1 MKTYFLM
8 LMEGYAV
15 FHLNQP
21 THTKEKKPSKEDK
34 TMFFRITFY
43 KSTMEFYESTYF
55 IVLIPSVV
63 ITVIF
68 LFFWLFMK
76 ETLYDEV
83 LAKQKRE
90 QKLIPTKTDKKKAE
104 KKKNKKKEIQNGN
117 LHESDSENVPQDF
130 KLSDALTVED
140 EQVVPVPLNV
150 VETSSSIRERKKKEK
165 KQKPV
170 LEEQVTKESDM
181 SKIPGKKVE
190 SVPVTKQPTPPS
202 EAAASKKKPGQRKSK
217 NGIDDQDKKVETPMA
232 PSKKQES
239 LPLRQETKQESG
251 SGKKK
256 VSSKKQKT
264 ENVFVD
270 EPLIHAATYIPLMDN
285 ADSNPVVDNRG
296 IFDVIKPDQG
306 EGIRKTGVK
315 KLKTETEKENAE
327 VKFKDFLMSL
337 KTMIFSEDEAL
348 CVVDLLK
355 EKSGVIQDALKRSN
369 KGELTAVVH
378 QLQEKDKL
386 LAAVKEDAAAMKD
399 RCKQLTQEMMA
410 EKERSSVVIA
420 RMKDR
425 IGTLE
430 KEHNV
435 FQNKMHV
442 SYQET
447 QQMQMKFQQVR
458 EQMEAEI
465 AHLKQENGI
474 LRDAVS
480 NTTNQLESKQS
491 AELNKL
497 RQDYARLVNELTE
510 KTGKLQQEEVQKK
523 NAEQAVTQLKVQL
536 QEAERRWEEVQSY
549 IRKRTAEHEAAQQ
562 DLQSK
567 FVAKENEVQ
576 SLHSKLTDTLVSK
589 QQLEQRLMQ
598 LMESEQKRVTKE
610 ESLQMQV
617 QDILEQ
623 NEALKAQI
631 QQFHS
636 QIAAQTSASVLAEE
650 LHKVIA
656 EKDKQIK
663 QTEDS
668 LANEHDHLTS
678 KEEELKDIQNLN
690 FLLKAEVQKLQA
702 LANEQAAAAHEL
714 EKMQKSIY
722 IKDDKI
728 RLLEEQLQCEI
739 SSKME
744 EFKILNDQNKAL
756 QLEVQKLQTLLSE
769 QPSKDAVE
777 QMEKCIQE
785 KDEKLKTVEEL
796 LETGLI
802 QVATKEEELNAIRR
816 ENSCLRKE
824 VQELKTKQ
832 NDQVSFASLVEEL
845 KKVIHEK
852 DGKIKSVEEL
862 LEAELLKV
870 ANKEKT
876 IQLSI
881 TSQVQEL
888 QSLLKGKEEQMN
900 TMKTVLE
907 ERERDLASRGKCLQ
921 DLQEENA
928 SLKAHIQE
936 VAQHNLKEACSASQF
951 EELEA
956 VLKEK
961 ENEMKRVETILK
973 ERESD
978 LSSKTKLL
986 QEVKDENKLF
996 KFQIEQ
1002 LKQQNYQQA
1011 SSFPPHEELLKVIS
1025 EREKEII
1032 GLQNELESLKDAVEH
1047 QRKKNNDLREKN
1059 WEAMEALA
1067 STEKML
1073 QDKVNKTSKEGQ
1085 QHVEAVELEAKDVL
1099 KKLFPKVS
1107 VPSNLSYSEWLHG
1120 FEKKAKECVAGTSDS
1135 EEVTI
1140 LEHKLKEADELHTLL
1155 QLECE
1160 KYKSVLAETEG
1171 ILQKLQRSVEQEENK
1186 WKVKVDESQ
1195 KTIKQMQLSFTSSE
1209 QELERLKRESEDI
1222 ENLRR
1227 EREHLE
1233 MELEKAEIE
1242 RSTYVTEVREL
1253 KDLLTELQ
1261 KKLDD
1266 SYSEAVR
1273 QNEELNLLKAQLNET
1288 LTKLRIEQS
1297 ERQKVAGDLH
1307 KAQKSLDLIQSK
1319 IVKAAGDTTVIENSD
1334 VSPEMESSEKETM
1347 SVSLN
1352 QTVTQLQ
1359 QLLQAV
1365 NQQLTKEK
1373 EHYQVLE

>member
-1 MKTYFLM
+1 
-8 LMEGYAV
+8 
-15 FHLNQP
+15 
-21 THTKEKKPSKEDK
+21 
-34 TMFFRITFY
+34 
-43 KSTMEFYESTYF
+43 
-55 IVLIPSVV
+55 
-63 ITVIF
+63 
-68 LFFWLFMK
+68 
-76 ETLYDEV
+76 
-83 LAKQKRE
+83 
-90 QKLIPTKTDKKKAE
+90 
-104 KKKNKKKEIQNGN
+104 
-117 LHESDSENVPQDF
+117 
-130 KLSDALTVED
+130 
-140 EQVVPVPLNV
+140 
-150 VETSSSIRERKKKEK
+150 
-165 KQKPV
+165 
-170 LEEQVTKESDM
+170 
-181 SKIPGKKVE
+181 
-190 SVPVTKQPTPPS
+190 
-202 EAAASKKKPGQRKSK
+202 
-217 NGIDDQDKKVETPMA
+217 
-232 PSKKQES
+232 
-239 LPLRQETKQESG
+239 
-251 SGKKK
+251 
-256 VSSKKQKT
+256 
-264 ENVFVD
+264 
-270 EPLIHAATYIPLMDN
+270 
-285 ADSNPVVDNRG
+285 
-296 IFDVIKPDQG
+296 
-306 EGIRKTGVK
+306 
-315 KLKTETEKENAE
+315 
-327 VKFKDFLMSL
+327 
-337 KTMIFSEDEAL
+337 
-348 CVVDLLK
+348 
-355 EKSGVIQDALKRSN
+355 
-369 KGELTAVVH
+369 
-378 QLQEKDKL
+378 
-386 LAAVKEDAAAMKD
+386 
-399 RCKQLTQEMMA
+399 MMT

-497 RQDYARLVNELTE
+497 RQDYARLVNELAE

-598 LMESEQKRVTKE
+598 LMESEQKRVNKE

-636 QIAAQTSASVLAEE
+636 QMAAQTSASVLAEE

-668 LANEHDHLTS
+668 LANEHDHLAS
-678 KEEELKDIQNLN
+678 KEEELKDIQNMN

-714 EKMQKSIY
+714 EKIQKSVH

-739 SSKME
+739 SNKIE

-769 QPSKDAVE
+769 QPNKDVVE

-802 QVATKEEELNAIRR
+802 QVATKEEELNAIRT
-816 ENSCLRKE
+816 ENSSLTKE
-824 VQELKTKQ
+824 VQDLKAKQ

-862 LEAELLKV
+862 LEAEVLKV

-876 IQLSI
+876 VQLSI

-888 QSLLKGKEEQMN
+888 QKLLKGKEEQVN
-900 TMKTVLE
+900 TMKVLIE
-907 ERERDLASRGKCLQ
+907 EKEKDLANREKWLQ
-921 DLQEENA
+921 ALQEENE
-928 SLKAHIQE
+928 SLKTYMQE
-936 VAQHNLKEACSASQF
+936 AAQHNLQEAYSTSQF
-951 EELEA
+951 EELEIM
-956 VLKEK
+956 LKEK
-961 ENEMKRVETILK
+961 ENEMKRVEAVLK

-986 QEVKDENKLF
+986 QEVQDENKLF
-996 KFQIEQ
+996 QSQIEQ
-1002 LKQQNYQQA
+1002 FKQQNYQQV

-1025 EREKEII
+1025 DREKEIT
-1032 GLQNELESLKDAVEH
+1032 GLQNELDSLKDAVEH

-1073 QDKVNKTSKEGQ
+1073 QDKVNKTSKERQ
-1085 QHVEAVELEAKDVL
+1085 QHVEAVELKAKEVL

-1107 VPSNLSYSEWLHG
+1107 VPSNLNYSEWLCG
-1120 FEKKAKECVAGTSDS
+1120 FEQKAKECIAGTSVS
-1135 EEVTI
+1135 EEVKV
-1140 LEHKLKEADELHTLL
+1140 LEHKLKEADEMHTLL

-1195 KTIKQMQLSFTSSE
+1195 KTIKQMQSSFTSSE
-1209 QELERLKRESEDI
+1209 QELERLRRENKDI

-1253 KDLLTELQ
+1253 KT
-1261 KKLDD
+1261 
-1266 SYSEAVR
+1266 
-1273 QNEELNLLKAQLNET
+1273 QLNET
-1288 LTKLRIEQS
+1288 VIKLKTEQS
-1297 ERQKVAGDLH
+1297 ERQKVAGDLY
-1307 KAQKSLDLIQSK
+1307 KAQQSLDLIQSK
-1319 IVKAAGDTTVIENSD
+1319 IVKAAGDTIVIENSE
-1334 VSPEMESSEKETM
+1334 VSSETESSEKEKM
-1347 SVSLN
+1347 FISLN
-1352 QTVTQLQ
+1352 QTLTQLQ
-1359 QLLQAV
+1359 QLLQSA

-1373 EHYQVLE
+1373 

>member
-1 MKTYFLM
+1 
-8 LMEGYAV
+8 
-15 FHLNQP
+15 
-21 THTKEKKPSKEDK
+21 
-34 TMFFRITFY
+34 
-43 KSTMEFYESTYF
+43 MEFYESTYF
-55 IVLIPSVV
+55 IVLIPSIV

-117 LHESDSENVPQDF
+117 LHESDSESVPRDF
-130 KLSDALTVED
+130 KLSDALAVED

-150 VETSSSIRERKKKEK
+150 VETSSSVRERKKKEK
-165 KQKPV
+165 KQKPL
-170 LEEQVTKESDM
+170 LEEQVIKESDV
-181 SKIPGKKVE
+181 SKVPGKKVE
-190 SVPVTKQPTPPS
+190 PIPVTKQPTLPS
-202 EAAASKKKPGQRKSK
+202 EATSSKKKPGQKKSK
-217 NGIDDQDKKVETPMA
+217 NGSDDQDKKVETLMA
-232 PSKKQES
+232 PSKKQEV
-239 LPLRQETKQESG
+239 LPFHQETKQESG

-256 VSSKKQKT
+256 ASSKKQKT
-264 ENVFVD
+264 ENVLVD
-270 EPLIHAATYIPLMDN
+270 EPPIHATTYIPLMDN
-285 ADSNPVVDNRG
+285 ANSNLVVDKRE
-296 IFDVIKPDQG
+296 VIDLIKSDQV
-306 EGIRKTGVK
+306 EGIQKSGTK
-315 KLKTETEKENAE
+315 KLKIETDKENAE
-327 VKFKDFLMSL
+327 VKFKDFLLSL
-337 KTMIFSEDEAL
+337 KTMMFSEDEAL

-355 EKSGVIQDALKRSN
+355 EKSGVLQDALKKSS
-369 KGELTAVVH
+369 KGELAALLH

-386 LAAVKEDAAAMKD
+386 LAAIKEDAAATKD
-399 RCKQLTQEMMA
+399 RCKQLTQEMMT

-497 RQDYARLVNELTE
+497 RQDYARLVNELAE

-598 LMESEQKRVTKE
+598 LMESEQKRVNKE

-636 QIAAQTSASVLAEE
+636 QMAAQTSASVLAEE

-668 LANEHDHLTS
+668 LANEHDHLAS
-678 KEEELKDIQNLN
+678 KEEELKDIQNMN

-714 EKMQKSIY
+714 EKIQKSVH

-739 SSKME
+739 SNKIE

-769 QPSKDAVE
+769 QPNKDVVE

-802 QVATKEEELNAIRR
+802 QVATKEEELNAIRT
-816 ENSCLRKE
+816 ENSSLTKE
-824 VQELKTKQ
+824 VQDLKAKQ

-862 LEAELLKV
+862 LEAEVLKV

-876 IQLSI
+876 VQLSI

-888 QSLLKGKEEQMN
+888 QKLLKGKEEQVN
-900 TMKTVLE
+900 TMKVLIE
-907 ERERDLASRGKCLQ
+907 EKEKDLANREKWLQ
-921 DLQEENA
+921 DLQEENE
-928 SLKAHIQE
+928 SLKTYMQE
-936 VAQHNLKEACSASQF
+936 AAQHNLQEAYSTSQF
-951 EELEA
+951 EELEIM
-956 VLKEK
+956 LKEK
-961 ENEMKRVETILK
+961 ENEMKRVEAVLK

-986 QEVKDENKLF
+986 QEVQDENKLF
-996 KFQIEQ
+996 QSQIEQ
-1002 LKQQNYQQA
+1002 LKQQNYQQV

-1025 EREKEII
+1025 DREKEIT
-1032 GLQNELESLKDAVEH
+1032 GLQNELDSLKDAVEH

-1073 QDKVNKTSKEGQ
+1073 QDKVNKTSKERQ
-1085 QHVEAVELEAKDVL
+1085 QHVEAVELKAKEVL

-1107 VPSNLSYSEWLHG
+1107 VPSNLNYSEWLCG
-1120 FEKKAKECVAGTSDS
+1120 FEQKAKECIAGTSGS
-1135 EEVTI
+1135 EEVKV
-1140 LEHKLKEADELHTLL
+1140 LEHKLKEADEMHTLL

-1195 KTIKQMQLSFTSSE
+1195 KTIKQMQSSFTSSE
-1209 QELERLKRESEDI
+1209 QELERLRRENKDI

-1273 QNEELNLLKAQLNET
+1273 QNEELNLLKTQLNET
-1288 LTKLRIEQS
+1288 VIKLKTEQS
-1297 ERQKVAGDLH
+1297 ERQKVAGDLY
-1307 KAQKSLDLIQSK
+1307 KAQQSLDLIQSK
-1319 IVKAAGDTTVIENSD
+1319 IVKAAGDTIVIENSE
-1334 VSPEMESSEKETM
+1334 VSSETESSEKEKM
-1347 SVSLN
+1347 FISLN
-1352 QTVTQLQ
+1352 QTLTQLQ
-1359 QLLQAV
+1359 QLLQSA

-1373 EHYQVLE
+1373 

>member
-1 MKTYFLM
+1 
-8 LMEGYAV
+8 
-15 FHLNQP
+15 
-21 THTKEKKPSKEDK
+21 
-34 TMFFRITFY
+34 
-43 KSTMEFYESTYF
+43 MEFYESTYF

-90 QKLIPTKTDKKKAE
+90 QKLIPAKTDKKKAE

-117 LHESDSENVPQDF
+117 LHESDSESVARDF
-130 KLSDALTVED
+130 KLSDALAVED

-150 VETSSSIRERKKKEK
+150 AETSSSVRERKKKEK
-165 KQKPV
+165 KYKSV
-170 LEEQVTKESDM
+170 LEEQVTKESDV

-190 SVPVTKQPTPPS
+190 PVPVTTQPTPPS
-202 EAAASKKKPGQRKSK
+202 EVTASKKKPGQKKSK
-217 NGIDDQDKKVETPMA
+217 NGSDDQDKKVETPMI

-239 LPLRQETKQESG
+239 LPLHQETKQESG

-264 ENVFVD
+264 ENVLVD
-270 EPLIHAATYIPLMDN
+270 EPLIHATTYIPLMDN
-285 ADSNPVVDNRG
+285 ADPNPVVDKR
-296 IFDVIKPDQG
+296 DVIDLIKPQQI
-306 EGIRKTGVK
+306 EGIQKMGAK
-315 KLKTETEKENAE
+315 KPKIETDKENAE
-327 VKFKDFLMSL
+327 VKFKDFLLTL
-337 KTMIFSEDEAL
+337 KTMMFSEDEAL

-355 EKSGVIQDALKRSN
+355 EKSGVIQDALKKSS
-369 KGELTAVVH
+369 KGELTALIH

-386 LAAVKEDAAAMKD
+386 LAAVKEDGATAKD

-410 EKERSSVVIA
+410 EKERSNMVIA

-480 NTTNQLESKQS
+480 NTTNQLENKQS

-598 LMESEQKRVTKE
+598 LMESEQKRVNKE

-668 LANEHDHLTS
+668 LANEHDHLAS
-678 KEEELKDIQNLN
+678 KEEELKDIQNMN

-714 EKMQKSIY
+714 EKMQKSVHV
-722 IKDDKI
+722 KDDKI

-739 SSKME
+739 SNKME

-756 QLEVQKLQTLLSE
+756 QLEVQKLQILVSE
-769 QPSKDAVE
+769 QPNKDVVE

-802 QVATKEEELNAIRR
+802 QVATKEEELNAIRT
-816 ENSCLRKE
+816 ENSSLTKE
-824 VQELKTKQ
+824 VQDLKAKQ

-852 DGKIKSVEEL
+852 DGKIKTVEEL

-888 QSLLKGKEEQMN
+888 QNLLKGKEEQMN
-900 TMKTVLE
+900 TMKTDLE
-907 ERERDLASRGKCLQ
+907 EREKDLANRGKWLQ
-921 DLQEENA
+921 DLQEENE
-928 SLKAHIQE
+928 SLKAHVQE
-936 VAQHNLKEACSASQF
+936 VAQHNLKEACPTSRF
-951 EELEA
+951 EELET

-961 ENEMKRVETILK
+961 ENEMKRVETVLK
-973 ERESD
+973 EREND

-986 QEVKDENKLF
+986 QVVQEENKLF
-996 KFQIEQ
+996 KSHIEQ
-1002 LKQQNYQQA
+1002 LKQQNYHQA
-1011 SSFPPHEELLKVIS
+1011 SFPPHEELLKVIS
-1025 EREKEII
+1025 EREREISDLQKE
-1032 GLQNELESLKDAVEH
+1032 LDSLKDAVEH
-1047 QRKKNNDLREKN
+1047 QRKKNNER
-1059 WEAMEALA
+1059 
-1067 STEKML
+1067 
-1073 QDKVNKTSKEGQ
+1073 Q
-1085 QHVEAVELEAKDVL
+1085 QHVEAVELEAKEVL

-1120 FEKKAKECVAGTSDS
+1120 FEKKAKECVAGTSGS
-1135 EEVTI
+1135 EEVKV
-1140 LEHKLKEADELHTLL
+1140 LEHKLKEADEMHSLL

-1209 QELERLKRESEDI
+1209 QELERLRRQSKDA

-1233 MELEKAEIE
+1233 MELVKAELE
-1242 RSTYVTEVREL
+1242 RATYVTEVREL

-1273 QNEELNLLKAQLNET
+1273 QNEELNLLKTLLNET
-1288 LTKLRIEQS
+1288 LTKLRAEQS

-1307 KAQKSLDLIQSK
+1307 KAQQSLDLIQSK
-1319 IVKAAGDTTVIENSD
+1319 IGKAAGDTTVIENSD
-1334 VSPEMESSEKETM
+1334 VSPETESSEKETM
-1347 SVSLN
+1347 SLSLN

-1359 QLLQAV
+1359 QLLQEV

-1373 EHYQVLE
+1373 EHYQGLE

>member
-1 MKTYFLM
+1 
-8 LMEGYAV
+8 
-15 FHLNQP
+15 
-21 THTKEKKPSKEDK
+21 
-34 TMFFRITFY
+34 
-43 KSTMEFYESTYF
+43 MEFYESTYF

-117 LHESDSENVPQDF
+117 LHESDSESVPRDF
-130 KLSDALTVED
+130 KLSDALAVED

-150 VETSSSIRERKKKEK
+150 VESPTSVRERKKKEK
-165 KQKPV
+165 KHKPV
-170 LEEQVTKESDM
+170 LEEQVTKESDV
-181 SKIPGKKVE
+181 SKIPCKKVE
-190 SVPVTKQPTPPS
+190 PVPVTKQPTPPS
-202 EAAASKKKPGQRKSK
+202 EAPASKKKPGQKKSK
-217 NGIDDQDKKVETPMA
+217 NGSDDQDKKVESLTA

-239 LPLRQETKQESG
+239 LPLHQETKQESG

-264 ENVFVD
+264 ENVLVD
-270 EPLIHAATYIPLMDN
+270 EPLIHATTYIPLMDN
-285 ADSNPVVDNRG
+285 ADSNPVVDKREV
-296 IFDVIKPDQG
+296 IDLIKPDQV
-306 EGIRKTGVK
+306 EVIQKTGAK
-315 KLKTETEKENAE
+315 KLKIETDKENAE
-327 VKFKDFLMSL
+327 VKFKDFLLSL
-337 KTMIFSEDEAL
+337 KTMMFSEEEAL

-355 EKSGVIQDALKRSN
+355 EKSGVIQDALKKYN
-369 KGELTAVVH
+369 KGELTALVH

-386 LAAVKEDAAAMKD
+386 VTALKEDAASMKD

-497 RQDYARLVNELTE
+497 RQDYARLVSELTE

-598 LMESEQKRVTKE
+598 LMESEQKRVNKE

-636 QIAAQTSASVLAEE
+636 QIAAQTSASALAEE

-668 LANEHDHLTS
+668 LANEHDHLAS
-678 KEEELKDIQNLN
+678 KEEELKDIQNMN

-714 EKMQKSIY
+714 EKMQKSIHV
-722 IKDDKI
+722 KDDKI

-739 SSKME
+739 SNKME
-744 EFKILNDQNKAL
+744 EFKILSDQNKAL
-756 QLEVQKLQTLLSE
+756 QLEVQKLQTLVSE
-769 QPSKDAVE
+769 QPNKDVLE
-777 QMEKCIQE
+777 QMERCIQE

-802 QVATKEEELNAIRR
+802 QVATKEEELNAIRT
-816 ENSCLRKE
+816 ENSSLAKE
-824 VQELKTKQ
+824 VQDLKAKQ

-888 QSLLKGKEEQMN
+888 QNLLKGKEEQMN
-900 TMKTVLE
+900 NMKTVLE
-907 ERERDLASRGKCLQ
+907 EKEKDLHNRGRRLQ
-921 DLQEENA
+921 DLQEENE
-928 SLKAHIQE
+928 SLKTHVQE
-936 VAQHNLKEACSASQF
+936 FAQHKFQEACSASQF
-951 EELEA
+951 EELQI

-961 ENEMKRVETILK
+961 ENEMKRLETMLK

-986 QEVKDENKLF
+986 QEVQDENKLF
-996 KFQIEQ
+996 KSQIEE

-1025 EREKEII
+1025 EREKEITD
-1032 GLQNELESLKDAVEH
+1032 LKNELDSLNDAVEH

-1067 STEKML
+1067 STEKLL
-1073 QDKVNKTSKEGQ
+1073 QDKVNKTSKERQ
-1085 QHVEAVELEAKDVL
+1085 QHVEAVELEAKEVL

-1120 FEKKAKECVAGTSDS
+1120 FEKKAKECVAAASGS
-1135 EEVTI
+1135 EEVKD
-1140 LEHKLKEADELHTLL
+1140 LEHKLKEADEMHTLL

-1195 KTIKQMQLSFTSSE
+1195 KTIKQMQLSFTSLE
-1209 QELERLKRESEDI
+1209 QELDRLRRENKDI

-1233 MELEKAEIE
+1233 MELEKAEME

-1253 KDLLTELQ
+1253 K
-1261 KKLDD
+1261 K
-1266 SYSEAVR
+1266 
-1273 QNEELNLLKAQLNET
+1273 QLNET
-1288 LTKLRIEQS
+1288 HAKLRTEQS

-1307 KAQKSLDLIQSK
+1307 KAQQSLDLIQSK

-1334 VSPEMESSEKETM
+1334 VSQETESSEKETM

-1373 EHYQVLE
+1373 EHYQVLD

>member
-1 MKTYFLM
+1 
-8 LMEGYAV
+8 
-15 FHLNQP
+15 
-21 THTKEKKPSKEDK
+21 
-34 TMFFRITFY
+34 
-43 KSTMEFYESTYF
+43 MEFYESTYF
-55 IVLIPSVV
+55 IVLIPSIV

-117 LHESDSENVPQDF
+117 LHESDSESVPRDF
-130 KLSDALTVED
+130 KLSDALAVED

-150 VETSSSIRERKKKEK
+150 VETSSSVRERKKKEK
-165 KQKPV
+165 KQKPL
-170 LEEQVTKESDM
+170 LEEQVIKESDV
-181 SKIPGKKVE
+181 SKVPGKKVE
-190 SVPVTKQPTPPS
+190 PIPVTKQPTLPS
-202 EAAASKKKPGQRKSK
+202 EATSSKKKPGQKKSK
-217 NGIDDQDKKVETPMA
+217 NGSDDQDKKVETLMA
-232 PSKKQES
+232 PSKKQEV
-239 LPLRQETKQESG
+239 LPFHQETKQESG

-256 VSSKKQKT
+256 ASSKKQKT
-264 ENVFVD
+264 ENVTVLVD
-270 EPLIHAATYIPLMDN
+270 EPPIHATTYIPLMDN
-285 ADSNPVVDNRG
+285 ANSNLVVDKRE
-296 IFDVIKPDQG
+296 VIDLIKSDQV
-306 EGIRKTGVK
+306 EGIQKSGTK
-315 KLKTETEKENAE
+315 KLKIETDKENAE
-327 VKFKDFLMSL
+327 VKFKDFLLSL
-337 KTMIFSEDEAL
+337 KTIMFSEDEAL
-348 CVVDLLK
+348 CVIDLLK
-355 EKSGVIQDALKRSN
+355 EKSGVLQDALKKSS
-369 KGELTAVVH
+369 KGEL
-378 QLQEKDKL
+378 
-386 LAAVKEDAAAMKD
+386 
-399 RCKQLTQEMMA
+399 EMMT

-497 RQDYARLVNELTE
+497 RQDYARLVNELAE

-598 LMESEQKRVTKE
+598 LMESEQKRVNKE

-636 QIAAQTSASVLAEE
+636 QMAAQTSASVLAEE

-668 LANEHDHLTS
+668 LANEHDHLAS
-678 KEEELKDIQNLN
+678 KEEELKDIQNMN

-714 EKMQKSIY
+714 EKIQKSVH

-739 SSKME
+739 SNKIE

-769 QPSKDAVE
+769 QPNKDVVE

-802 QVATKEEELNAIRR
+802 QVATKEEELNAIRT
-816 ENSCLRKE
+816 ENSSLTKE
-824 VQELKTKQ
+824 VQDLKAKQ

-862 LEAELLKV
+862 LEAEVLKV

-876 IQLSI
+876 VQLSI

-888 QSLLKGKEEQMN
+888 QKLLKGKEEQVN
-900 TMKTVLE
+900 TMKVLIE
-907 ERERDLASRGKCLQ
+907 EKEKDLANREKWLQ
-921 DLQEENA
+921 A
-928 SLKAHIQE
+928 YST
-936 VAQHNLKEACSASQF
+936 SQF
-951 EELEA
+951 EELEIM
-956 VLKEK
+956 LKEK
-961 ENEMKRVETILK
+961 ENEMKRVEAVLK

-986 QEVKDENKLF
+986 QEVQDENKLF
-996 KFQIEQ
+996 QSQIEQ
-1002 LKQQNYQQA
+1002 FKQQNYQQV

-1025 EREKEII
+1025 DREKEIT
-1032 GLQNELESLKDAVEH
+1032 GLQNELDSLKDAVEH

-1073 QDKVNKTSKEGQ
+1073 QDKVNKTSKERQ
-1085 QHVEAVELEAKDVL
+1085 QHVEAVELKAKEVL

-1107 VPSNLSYSEWLHG
+1107 VPSNLNYSEWLCG
-1120 FEKKAKECVAGTSDS
+1120 FEQKAKECIAGTSVS
-1135 EEVTI
+1135 EEVKV
-1140 LEHKLKEADELHTLL
+1140 LEHKLKEADEMHTLL

-1195 KTIKQMQLSFTSSE
+1195 KTIKQ
-1209 QELERLKRESEDI
+1209 
-1222 ENLRR
+1222 LRR

-1273 QNEELNLLKAQLNET
+1273 QNEELNLLKTQLNET
-1288 LTKLRIEQS
+1288 VIKLKTEQS
-1297 ERQKVAGDLH
+1297 ERQKVAGDLY
-1307 KAQKSLDLIQSK
+1307 KAQQSLDLIQSK
-1319 IVKAAGDTTVIENSD
+1319 IVKAAGDTIVIENSE
-1334 VSPEMESSEKETM
+1334 VSSETESSEKEKM
-1347 SVSLN
+1347 FISLN
-1352 QTVTQLQ
+1352 QTLTQLQ
-1359 QLLQAV
+1359 QLLQSA

-1373 EHYQVLE
+1373 

>member
-1 MKTYFLM
+1 
-8 LMEGYAV
+8 
-15 FHLNQP
+15 
-21 THTKEKKPSKEDK
+21 
-34 TMFFRITFY
+34 
-43 KSTMEFYESTYF
+43 MEFYESTYF

-117 LHESDSENVPQDF
+117 LHESDSESVPRDF
-130 KLSDALTVED
+130 KLSDALAVED

-150 VETSSSIRERKKKEK
+150 VETSSSVRERKKKEK
-165 KQKPV
+165 KHKPV
-170 LEEQVTKESDM
+170 LEEQVTKESDV

-190 SVPVTKQPTPPS
+190 PVPVTKQPTPPS
-202 EAAASKKKPGQRKSK
+202 EAAASKKKPGQKKSK
-217 NGIDDQDKKVETPMA
+217 NGSDDQDKKVETLMA

-239 LPLRQETKQESG
+239 LPLHQETKQESG

-256 VSSKKQKT
+256 VSSRKQKT
-264 ENVFVD
+264 ENVLVD
-270 EPLIHAATYIPLMDN
+270 EPLIHATAYIPLMDN
-285 ADSNPVVDNRG
+285 ADSNPVLDKRDA
-296 IFDVIKPDQG
+296 IDLIKPDQV
-306 EGIRKTGVK
+306 EGIQKAGAK
-315 KLKTETEKENAE
+315 KLKTETDKENAE
-327 VKFKDFLMSL
+327 VKFKDFLLSL
-337 KTMIFSEDEAL
+337 KTMMFSEDEAL

-355 EKSGVIQDALKRSN
+355 EKSGVIQDALKKSS
-369 KGELTAVVH
+369 KGELTALVH

-386 LAAVKEDAAAMKD
+386 LAAVKEDAVAMKD
-399 RCKQLTQEMMA
+399 RCKQLTQEMMS
-410 EKERSSVVIA
+410 EKERSNVVIA

-678 KEEELKDIQNLN
+678 KEEELKDTQNMN

-702 LANEQAAAAHEL
+702 LANEQAAAAREL
-714 EKMQKSIY
+714 EKMQKSIHV
-722 IKDDKI
+722 KDDQI

-739 SSKME
+739 SNKME

-756 QLEVQKLQTLLSE
+756 QLEVQKLQTLVSE
-769 QPSKDAVE
+769 QPNKDVVE

-802 QVATKEEELNAIRR
+802 QVATKEEELNAIRT
-816 ENSCLRKE
+816 ENSSLTKE
-824 VQELKTKQ
+824 VQDLKAKQ

-862 LEAELLKV
+862 LEAEVLKV

-881 TSQVQEL
+881 TSQIQEL
-888 QSLLKGKEEQMN
+888 QNLLKGKEEQMN
-900 TMKTVLE
+900 TMKIVLE
-907 ERERDLASRGKCLQ
+907 EKEKDIANRAKWLQ
-921 DLQEENA
+921 DLQEENE
-928 SLKAHIQE
+928 SLKAHVQE
-936 VAQHNLKEACSASQF
+936 IAQHNLKEACSASRF
-951 EELEA
+951 EELET

-961 ENEMKRVETILK
+961 ENEMKRIETVLK

-978 LSSKTKLL
+978 LSSRTKLL
-986 QEVKDENKLF
+986 QEVQDENKLY
-996 KFQIEQ
+996 KSEIEQ

-1025 EREKEII
+1025 EREQEIT
-1032 GLQNELESLKDAVEH
+1032 GLQNELDSLKEAVEH
-1047 QRKKNNDLREKN
+1047 QRKKNNER
-1059 WEAMEALA
+1059 
-1067 STEKML
+1067 
-1073 QDKVNKTSKEGQ
+1073 Q
-1085 QHVEAVELEAKDVL
+1085 QHVEAVELEAKEVL

-1107 VPSNLSYSEWLHG
+1107 VPPNLNYREWLHG
-1120 FEKKAKECVAGTSDS
+1120 FEKKAKECVAETSSS
-1135 EEVTI
+1135 EEVKV
-1140 LEHKLKEADELHTLL
+1140 LEHKLKEADEMHTLL

-1209 QELERLKRESEDI
+1209 QELERLRRESKDI

-1233 MELEKAEIE
+1233 MELEKAELE

-1253 KDLLTELQ
+1253 KT
-1261 KKLDD
+1261 
-1266 SYSEAVR
+1266 
-1273 QNEELNLLKAQLNET
+1273 QLNET
-1288 LTKLRIEQS
+1288 LTKLRTEQS

-1307 KAQKSLDLIQSK
+1307 KAQQSLDLIQSK

-1334 VSPEMESSEKETM
+1334 VSPDTESSEKETM

-1359 QLLQAV
+1359 QLLEAV

-1373 EHYQVLE
+1373 EHY

>member
-1 MKTYFLM
+1 
-8 LMEGYAV
+8 
-15 FHLNQP
+15 
-21 THTKEKKPSKEDK
+21 
-34 TMFFRITFY
+34 
-43 KSTMEFYESTYF
+43 MEFYESTYF
-55 IVLIPSVV
+55 IVLIPSIV

-117 LHESDSENVPQDF
+117 LHESDSETVPRDF
-130 KLSDALTVED
+130 KLSDALAIED

-165 KQKPV
+165 KHKLVP
-170 LEEQVTKESDM
+170 EEQVSKESDL
-181 SKIPGKKVE
+181 SKIIGKKVE
-190 SVPVTKQPTPPS
+190 PVPVTTQPTPPT
-202 EAAASKKKPGQRKSK
+202 EAVASKKKSGQKKSK
-217 NGIDDQDKKVETPMA
+217 NGSDDQDKKVETHMA
-232 PSKKQES
+232 PSKKQDT
-239 LPLRQETKQESG
+239 LPLLQEIKQESG

-256 VSSKKQKT
+256 VSTKKQKT
-264 ENVFVD
+264 ENVLVD
-270 EPLIHAATYIPLMDN
+270 EPLIHATTYIPLMDN
-285 ADSNPVVDNRG
+285 ADSNPVMDKREV
-296 IFDVIKPDQG
+296 IELIKPDQV
-306 EGIRKTGVK
+306 EGIQKTGTK
-315 KLKTETEKENAE
+315 KPKTETDKENAE
-327 VKFKDFLMSL
+327 VKFKDFLLSL
-337 KTMIFSEDEAL
+337 KTMMFSEDEAL
-348 CVVDLLK
+348 CVIDLLK
-355 EKSGVIQDALKRSN
+355 EKSGVIQDALKKSN
-369 KGELTAVVH
+369 KGELMTLVH

-386 LAAVKEDAAAMKD
+386 LAVVKEDATAAKD
-399 RCKQLTQEMMA
+399 RCKQLTQEMMT
-410 EKERSSVVIA
+410 EKERSNVVIA

-447 QQMQMKFQQVR
+447 QQMQMKFQQLR

-497 RQDYARLVNELTE
+497 RQDYGRLVNELTE

-536 QEAERRWEEVQSY
+536 QEAERRWEEIQSY
-549 IRKRTAEHEAAQQ
+549 IRKRTAEHDAAQQ

-567 FVAKENEVQ
+567 FVAKESEVQ

-598 LMESEQKRVTKE
+598 LMESEKKRVNKE

-617 QDILEQ
+617 QDVLEQ

-678 KEEELKDIQNLN
+678 KEEELKDIQNMN

-714 EKMQKSIY
+714 EKMQKSVHV
-722 IKDDKI
+722 KDDKI
-728 RLLEEQLQCEI
+728 RLLEEKLQCEI
-739 SSKME
+739 SKKME
-744 EFKILNDQNKAL
+744 EFKILNDQNKTL
-756 QLEVQKLQTLLSE
+756 RLEVQKLQALVSE
-769 QPSKDAVE
+769 QPNKDVVE

-802 QVATKEEELNAIRR
+802 QVANKEEELNAIRT
-816 ENSCLRKE
+816 ENSSLTKE
-824 VQELKTKQ
+824 VQDLKAKQ

-845 KKVIHEK
+845 KKAIHEK

-876 IQLSI
+876 IQDLKQEIETLKEEIGNVQLEKAQQLSI

-888 QSLLKGKEEQMN
+888 QNLLKGKEQQMN
-900 TMKTVLE
+900 TMKGVLE
-907 ERERDLASRGKCLQ
+907 EKEKELATRGKWLQ
-921 DLQEENA
+921 DLQEENE
-928 SLKAHIQE
+928 SLKAHVQE
-936 VAQHNLKEACSASQF
+936 VAQYNSKEASSLSRF
-951 EELEA
+951 EELET

-961 ENEMKRVETILK
+961 EKEMKRVESILK

-978 LSSKTKLL
+978 LSSKAKLL
-986 QEVKDENKLF
+986 QVVQEENKLF
-996 KFQIEQ
+996 KSQIEQ
-1002 LKQQNYQQA
+1002 FKQQKQV
-1011 SSFPPHEELLKVIS
+1011 SSFPPHEELLNVIS
-1025 EREKEII
+1025 EREKKIT
-1032 GLQNELESLKDAVEH
+1032 GLQNELDSLKDAVEH

-1073 QDKVNKTSKEGQ
+1073 QDKVNKTSKESQ
-1085 QHVEAVELEAKDVL
+1085 QHVEAVELEAKEVL

-1107 VPSNLSYSEWLHG
+1107 VPSNLTYSEWLHG
-1120 FEKKAKECVAGTSDS
+1120 FEKKAKECVAESSGS
-1135 EEVTI
+1135 EKVKI
-1140 LEHKLKEADELHTLL
+1140 LEHKLKEADEMHTLL

-1209 QELERLKRESEDI
+1209 QELERLRKENKDI

-1273 QNEELNLLKAQLNET
+1273 QNEELNLLKRQLNET
-1288 LTKLRIEQS
+1288 LTKLRTEQS

-1307 KAQKSLDLIQSK
+1307 KAQQSLDLIQSK

-1334 VSPEMESSEKETM
+1334 VCPEMESSEKETM
-1347 SVSLN
+1347 SISLN
-1352 QTVTQLQ
+1352 QTVKQLQ
-1359 QLLQAV
+1359 QLLQEV

-1373 EHYQVLE
+1373 

>member
-1 MKTYFLM
+1 
-8 LMEGYAV
+8 
-15 FHLNQP
+15 
-21 THTKEKKPSKEDK
+21 
-34 TMFFRITFY
+34 
-43 KSTMEFYESTYF
+43 MEFYESTYF

-90 QKLIPTKTDKKKAE
+90 QKLIPAKTDKKKAE

-117 LHESDSENVPQDF
+117 LHESDSESVPRDF
-130 KLSDALTVED
+130 KLSDALAVED

-150 VETSSSIRERKKKEK
+150 VETSSVRERKKKEK

-170 LEEQVTKESDM
+170 LEEQVIKESDG

-190 SVPVTKQPTPPS
+190 PVPVTKQPTPPS
-202 EAAASKKKPGQRKSK
+202 EAPALKKKPGQKKSK
-217 NGIDDQDKKVETPMA
+217 NGSDDQDKKVETLMA
-232 PSKKQES
+232 SSKKQEV
-239 LPLRQETKQESG
+239 LPSHPETKQESG
-251 SGKKK
+251 TAKKK

-264 ENVFVD
+264 ENVLVD
-270 EPLIHAATYIPLMDN
+270 EPLIHATTYIPLMDN
-285 ADSNPVVDNRG
+285 ANSNPVMDKREVIDL
-296 IFDVIKPDQG
+296 IKPDQV
-306 EGIRKTGVK
+306 EGIQKSGAK
-315 KLKTETEKENAE
+315 KLKTETDKENAE
-327 VKFKDFLMSL
+327 VKFKDFLLSL
-337 KTMIFSEDEAL
+337 KTMMFSEDEAL
-348 CVVDLLK
+348 CVVNLLK
-355 EKSGVIQDALKRSN
+355 EKSGVIQDALKKSS
-369 KGELTAVVH
+369 KGELTALVH

-386 LAAVKEDAAAMKD
+386 LAAVKEDAAASKD
-399 RCKQLTQEMMA
+399 RCKQLAQEIMT
-410 EKERSSVVIA
+410 EKERSNVVIA

-442 SYQET
+442 SFQET
-447 QQMQMKFQQVR
+447 QKMQIKFQQVR

-576 SLHSKLTDTLVSK
+576 SLHSKLTDNLVSK

-598 LMESEQKRVTKE
+598 LMESEQKRVNKE
-610 ESLQMQV
+610 EALQMQV

-636 QIAAQTSASVLAEE
+636 QIAAQTSASALAEE

-663 QTEDS
+663 ETEDS
-668 LANEHDHLTS
+668 LANEQDHLAS
-678 KEEELKDIQNLN
+678 KEEELKDIQNMN
-690 FLLKAEVQKLQA
+690 FLLKAEVQKLQT

-714 EKMQKSIY
+714 EKMQKSIHV
-722 IKDDKI
+722 KDDKI

-739 SSKME
+739 SNKME

-756 QLEVQKLQTLLSE
+756 KVEVQKLQTIISE
-769 QPSKDAVE
+769 QPSKDVVE

-802 QVATKEEELNAIRR
+802 QVATKEEELNAIRT
-816 ENSCLRKE
+816 EHSSLTKE
-824 VQELKTKQ
+824 VQDLKAKQ
-832 NDQVSFASLVEEL
+832 NDQVSFATLVEEL

-870 ANKEKT
+870 ANKEKIVQDLT
-876 IQLSI
+876 QEIEALKEEIGSVQLGKAQQLSL
-881 TSQVQEL
+881 TSQIQEP
-888 QSLLKGKEEQMN
+888 QNLLKGKEEQMN
-900 TMKTVLE
+900 TMKAILE
-907 ERERDLASRGKCLQ
+907 EKEKDLADRGKWLQ
-921 DLQEENA
+921 DLQEENE
-928 SLKAHIQE
+928 SLKAHIQK
-936 VAQHNLKEACSASQF
+936 VTQHNLKEARSASQL
-951 EELEA
+951 EELET

-961 ENEMKRVETILK
+961 ENEMKKVETTLK

-986 QEVKDENKLF
+986 QEVQDENKLL
-996 KFQIEQ
+996 KSQIEQ
-1002 LKQQNYQQA
+1002 LKQQNYQQT

-1025 EREKEII
+1025 EREKEITE
-1032 GLQNELESLKDAVEH
+1032 LQNELKSLKDAVEH
-1047 QRKKNNDLREKN
+1047 QRKKNNER
-1059 WEAMEALA
+1059 
-1067 STEKML
+1067 
-1073 QDKVNKTSKEGQ
+1073 Q
-1085 QHVEAVELEAKDVL
+1085 QHVEAVELEAKEVL

-1107 VPSNLSYSEWLHG
+1107 VPSNLSYSEWLRG
-1120 FEKKAKECVAGTSDS
+1120 FEKKAKECGAGSSGS
-1135 EEVTI
+1135 EEVKV
-1140 LEHKLKEADELHTLL
+1140 LEHKLKEAEEMHTLL

-1195 KTIKQMQLSFTSSE
+1195 KTIKQMQSSFTSSE
-1209 QELERLKRESEDI
+1209 QELERLRRENKDI

-1253 KDLLTELQ
+1253 KT
-1261 KKLDD
+1261 
-1266 SYSEAVR
+1266 
-1273 QNEELNLLKAQLNET
+1273 QLNET
-1288 LTKLRIEQS
+1288 HTKLKTEQN
-1297 ERQKVAGDLH
+1297 ERKKVAGDLY
-1307 KAQKSLDLIQSK
+1307 KAQQSLELIQSK
-1319 IVKAAGDTTVIENSD
+1319 IVKVAEDTTVIGNSD
-1334 VSPEMESSEKETM
+1334 ISPEMESSEKETM

-1352 QTVTQLQ
+1352 QIVTQLQ
-1359 QLLQAV
+1359 QLLQTV

-1373 EHYQVLE
+1373 

>member
-1 MKTYFLM
+1 
-8 LMEGYAV
+8 
-15 FHLNQP
+15 
-21 THTKEKKPSKEDK
+21 
-34 TMFFRITFY
+34 
-43 KSTMEFYESTYF
+43 MEFYESTYF

-104 KKKNKKKEIQNGN
+104 KKKNKKKELQNGN
-117 LHESDSENVPQDF
+117 LHESDSESVPRDF
-130 KLSDALTVED
+130 KLSDALAVED

-150 VETSSSIRERKKKEK
+150 VESSSSVRERKKKEK
-165 KQKPV
+165 KHKPV
-170 LEEQVTKESDM
+170 LEEQVTKESDV
-181 SKIPGKKVE
+181 SKIPCKKVE
-190 SVPVTKQPTPPS
+190 PVPVTKQPTPPL
-202 EAAASKKKPGQRKSK
+202 EAAASKKKPGQKKSK
-217 NGIDDQDKKVETPMA
+217 NGSDEQDKKVEPLMA

-239 LPLRQETKQESG
+239 LPLHQETKQEGG

-264 ENVFVD
+264 ENVLVD
-270 EPLIHAATYIPLMDN
+270 EPLIHATTYIPLMDN
-285 ADSNPVVDNRG
+285 ADSNPVVDKREV
-296 IFDVIKPDQG
+296 IDVIKPDQV
-306 EGIRKTGVK
+306 EGIQKTGAK
-315 KLKTETEKENAE
+315 KLKIEADKENAE
-327 VKFKDFLMSL
+327 VKFKDFLLSL
-337 KTMIFSEDEAL
+337 KTMMFSEDEAL

-355 EKSGVIQDALKRSN
+355 EKSGVIQDALKKSN
-369 KGELTAVVH
+369 KGELTALVH

-386 LAAVKEDAAAMKD
+386 LTALKEDAAAVKD

-410 EKERSSVVIA
+410 EKERSNVVIA

-598 LMESEQKRVTKE
+598 LMESEQKRVNKE

-636 QIAAQTSASVLAEE
+636 QIAAQTSASALAEE

-668 LANEHDHLTS
+668 LANEHDHLAS
-678 KEEELKDIQNLN
+678 KEEELKDIQNMN

-714 EKMQKSIY
+714 EKMQKSIHV
-722 IKDDKI
+722 KDDKI

-739 SSKME
+739 SNKME

-756 QLEVQKLQTLLSE
+756 QLEVQKLQTLVSE
-769 QPSKDAVE
+769 QPNKDVLE
-777 QMEKCIQE
+777 QMERCIQE

-802 QVATKEEELNAIRR
+802 QVATKEEELNAIRT
-816 ENSCLRKE
+816 ENSSLTKE
-824 VQELKTKQ
+824 VQDLKAKQ

-876 IQLSI
+876 IQDLKQEIEALKEEIGNIQLEKAQQLSI

-888 QSLLKGKEEQMN
+888 QNLLKGKEEQMN

-907 ERERDLASRGKCLQ
+907 EKEKDLANRGKWLQ
-921 DLQEENA
+921 DLQEENE
-928 SLKAHIQE
+928 SLKAHVQE
-936 VAQHNLKEACSASQF
+936 VAQHNLREACSASRF
-951 EELEA
+951 EELEI

-961 ENEMKRVETILK
+961 ENEMKRLETVLK

-978 LSSKTKLL
+978 LSRKTKLL
-986 QEVKDENKLF
+986 QEAQDENKLF
-996 KFQIEQ
+996 KSQIEE

-1025 EREKEII
+1025 EREKEIT
-1032 GLQNELESLKDAVEH
+1032 GLQNELASLKDAVEH
-1047 QRKKNNDLREKN
+1047 QRKKNNER
-1059 WEAMEALA
+1059 
-1067 STEKML
+1067 
-1073 QDKVNKTSKEGQ
+1073 Q
-1085 QHVEAVELEAKDVL
+1085 QHVEAVELEAKEVL

-1120 FEKKAKECVAGTSDS
+1120 FEKRAKECVAGTSGS
-1135 EEVTI
+1135 EEVKV
-1140 LEHKLKEADELHTLL
+1140 LEHKLKEADEMHTLL

-1209 QELERLKRESEDI
+1209 QELERLRRESKDI

-1233 MELEKAEIE
+1233 MELEKAEME

-1253 KDLLTELQ
+1253 K
-1261 KKLDD
+1261 K
-1266 SYSEAVR
+1266 
-1273 QNEELNLLKAQLNET
+1273 QLNET
-1288 LTKLRIEQS
+1288 LSKLRTEQS

-1307 KAQKSLDLIQSK
+1307 KAQQSLDLIQSK

-1334 VSPEMESSEKETM
+1334 VSPETESSEKETM